1 MGLTS
6 GWWRAVTPRTAR
18 ADALAGLLG
27 AFLVLPQ
34 GLAFATLA
42 GLPPH
47 YGVFSAIVPTI
58 VAAVFGS
65 SLHVVSGP
73 TNANSLAI
81 VAALSPLALVGT
93 PDYVALVLAVTA
105 MVGVI
110 QLAVGAFRLGF
121 VTDFMSP
128 SVLLGFTSGAAAL
141 IACYALPELLGLQLN
156 AHGPFGLVEAV
167 FTYWRLINPSAVA
180 IAVVT
185 LAVTFLVRRLVRPAP
200 FMLCGLLAG
209 WALSEAIVRLWG
221 DADVAL
227 VGGIPAALPGFTLP
241 IPPLG
246 RLGELLPIAG
256 ALAIIA
262 LGQSVSIA
270 KAIAARSGQRV
281 DVNREF
287 VGQGLSNIA
296 GGFFSAYLS
305 CGSLNRSVPNFE
317 AGARSPLAAVFSA
330 LFLIALVAVAAPWLT
345 RLPAPAIA
353 ALLAY
358 TAWSLFDA
366 RRFAEIARISR
377 GEFAI
382 AAATFA
388 AMLVAPFHVAILT
401 GVSLSVLAYLHRTS
415 RPRIHA
421 LAPDRDTE
429 AGSLTPLDELA
440 APVECPQLKLVR
452 IEGSAY
458 FGAAQYVGDRLH
470 EMRQRRPGQKR
481 LLVMAKSMN
490 FIDIAGAELWELEAS
505 RRRQAGGDLYF
516 HRPRSAVIETWKKSG
531 FLTRLGRDHL
541 FDSKREAIATIFSQL
556 DPAICAGCTA
566 RIFKECGP
574 APASA
579 TVGDARGEGTR

>member
-330 LFLIALVAVAAPWLT
+330 L
-345 RLPAPAIA
+345 
-353 ALLAY
+353 
-358 TAWSLFDA
+358 S
-366 RRFAEIARISR
+366 
-377 GEFAI
+377 
-382 AAATFA
+382 
-388 AMLVAPFHVAILT
+388 
-401 GVSLSVLAYLHRTS
+401 
-415 RPRIHA
+415 
-421 LAPDRDTE
+421 
-429 AGSLTPLDELA
+429 
-440 APVECPQLKLVR
+440 
-452 IEGSAY
+452 
-458 FGAAQYVGDRLH
+458 
-470 EMRQRRPGQKR
+470 
-481 LLVMAKSMN
+481 
-490 FIDIAGAELWELEAS
+490 
-505 RRRQAGGDLYF
+505 
-516 HRPRSAVIETWKKSG
+516 
-531 FLTRLGRDHL
+531 
-541 FDSKREAIATIFSQL
+541 
-556 DPAICAGCTA
+556 
-566 RIFKECGP
+566 
-574 APASA
+574 
-579 TVGDARGEGTR
+579 